1 MVRTLTATNIE
12 WGKLVSR
19 AVLIG
24 GGMVPP
30 KAVSVANGYS
40 ATEDLI
46 KKELENNESLFFN
59 KKKGERV
66 WLEKKEFR

>member
-1 MVRTLTATNIE
+1 
-12 WGKLVSR
+12 
-19 AVLIG
+19 
-24 GGMVPP
+24 MVPP

-59 KKKGERV
+59 KKKGGESLVR
-66 WLEKKEFR
+66 KKKNLDKLTQFIFLVIQLKRN

>member
-46 KKELENNESLFFN
+46 KNRIRKY
-59 KKKGERV
+59 KKKGGESLVR
-66 WLEKKEFR
+66 KKKDFR